1 MHVCVCV
8 SVCVCVLCVCVCV
21 GACMCGLCVH
31 CTCPDE
37 SDMRL
42 GSEGMLSKPSRVISM
57 GTDEVLCVRSKSL
70 LLGGVSGVCTS

>member
-1 MHVCVCV
+1 MNTLL
-8 SVCVCVLCVCVCV
+8 LCVCVCV
-21 GACMCGLCVH
+21 CGWVWVCM